1 MGFQMNDQAL
11 KAGEPAFNSPWPAL
25 VIPAVILI
33 AYALQGV
40 IGGPDA
46 AAEAF
51 GFSPAALAEGQWGGL
66 LTALFVHAS
75 WSHVGLNALGA
86 LAFGAPVAR
95 WIGVRGV
102 GPLIFF
108 AFYLVCG
115 VIGNVGFALIHGSAT
130 AVVVGASGAVY
141 GLMGAASRMLGVRG
155 PAAGLAPFTS
165 STVIGFALSLIVVNV
180 LMAVFGAP
188 GLAAPGPIAWQAH
201 LFGYA
206 AGLLLIG
213 PLLWLRRSKRV

>member
-1 MGFQMNDQAL
+1 MGFAMNDQAL
-11 KAGEPAFNSPWPAL
+11 KAREPAFNSPWPAL
-25 VIPAVILI
+25 VMPVAILI
-33 AYALQGV
+33 AYALQGLV
-40 IGGPDA
+40 GGPDGA
-46 AAEAF
+46 AAF
-51 GFSPAALAEGQWGGL
+51 GFSPAALSEGRWGGL
-66 LTALFVHAS
+66 LTALFVHGS

-95 WIGVRGV
+95 WIGVRGL

-115 VIGNVGFALIHGSAT
+115 VLGSLGFALVHPGAT
-130 AVVVGASGAVY
+130 TVLVGASGAVY

-155 PAAGLAPFTS
+155 PASGLAPFRS
-165 STVIGFALSLIVVNV
+165 PTVIGSAVACIVVNM

-188 GLAAPGPIAWQAH
+188 GLAGEGPIAWEAH

-206 AGLLLIG
+206 VGVLLIA
-213 PLLWLRRSKRV
+213 PVLRLRRSNAV